1 MQISLCYNEMGQYFY
16 SKGKYSEAYSIF
28 NEALEFQQED
38 YGIYV
43 NRGDCLRENNLLED
57 ALKDYLKALEIFNSR
72 LSDPSRQQSQSA

>member
-16 SKGKYSEAYSIF
+16 QKKKFSEAYSIF
-28 NEALEFQQED
+28 NEALEFQKED

-57 ALKDYLKALEIFNSR
+57 ALKDYLKALEIFN
-72 LSDPSRQQSQSA
+72 